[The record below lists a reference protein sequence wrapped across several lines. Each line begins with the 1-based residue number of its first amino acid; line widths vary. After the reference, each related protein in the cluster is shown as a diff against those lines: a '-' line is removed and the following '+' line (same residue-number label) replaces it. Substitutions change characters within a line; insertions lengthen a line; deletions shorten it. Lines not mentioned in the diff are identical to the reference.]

1 VDGLIGQGLRV
12 LVLVTTN
19 EPIRKLHPAV
29 ARPGRCAANIEF
41 GPLGKDEASSW
52 REQHGLEGEV
62 AASCTLASL
71 YAQLEG
77 RDPSEAVLIGCGD

>member
-1 VDGLIGQGLRV
+1 MSRSESSIPRS
-12 LVLVTTN
+12 LV
-19 EPIRKLHPAV
+19 PV
-29 ARPGRCAANIEF
+29 AAPNIEF

-77 RDPSEAVLIGCGD
+77 RDPSEAVLIGFGD